1 MQAQGLGH
9 PAWFNATV
17 DGKVLAQG
25 GKWLIPLD
33 LQQWPKA
40 LPNRGTLELDV
51 LQLPMHKA
59 PWMKKNQ
66 VHICSKKD
74 SEVLTLQ
81 SNQAECGDTDS
92 DVNIEDATSPHTNK
106 HATDLKAAAASNVD
120 ANADTAVNSAAS
132 VALQPALALA

>member
-1 MQAQGLGH
+1 MGR
-9 PAWFNATV
+9 PAWFNATI

-51 LQLPMHKA
+51 LQLPMHAA
-59 PWMKKNQ
+59 PWIKKDE

-74 SEVLTLQ
+74 SAVLILQ
-81 SNQAECGDTDS
+81 SNQAEGKDCEDAEGT
-92 DVNIEDATSPHTNK
+92 VNIQSNKTAADLKVAATST
-106 HATDLKAAAASNVD
+106 VD
-120 ANADTAVNSAAS
+120 GSADTAVIHAAS
-132 VALQPALALA
+132 IALQPALALA